1 MAKKKKQKANRRGF
15 LGWFWKLSKWGM
27 TLLIIGELAGVIVGL
42 SYYRKIEKQ
51 TEPLDITQLANPVSS
66 VIYDSNGKKL
76 ADIGAE
82 KRVETTISAIPIAF
96 MDALIS
102 TEDARFY
109 YHTGYDPIRIVKAAI
124 NTVMGGG
131 FGSEGGST
139 LTQQLVKLSYL
150 DPNETSIERKVK
162 EVILGRQMEQTYTKE
177 EILTLYVNK
186 IYMGDGVYGLQTA
199 ANHYYGKDL
208 DELAVDQ
215 LAVLAGI
222 PQAPSRYNPF
232 VNPEDTQARRD
243 IVLKRML
250 TLGSITEAEYEDAKA
265 LSVSNGLV
273 TEEQRQADL
282 MQVDSQYQDYIDVVI
297 KEVEEQ
303 TDKNVYTDGLTIY
316 TTLDTTIYDKLTTI
330 VNTNDVIQYPNDDL
344 LVGIAVVETKTGKLV
359 GIGSGNRAITK
370 AVAGFNYATD
380 INRQPGSTIKPILAY
395 GPAIEY
401 LGYNADTMLD
411 DKAIYYKN
419 GQQVWNWDY
428 KYNGSMTLRNA
439 LVQSRNS
446 PALQLQ
452 WQVGNEKAYTFAN
465 NLGLDITAEN
475 WIESGAIG
483 GVSTMNPVKMAGA
496 YAAFG
501 NDGLYN
507 APTTVS
513 QVETADGE
521 VIYQKPEGT
530 QVMKKATAK
539 TITNILEGVVQGEN
553 AYNPDSYAEGFD
565 IAGKTGTTNYDESE
579 GISGVPD
586 SWFVGYTPEYTIAVW
601 TGYNERTSGLDDNA
615 KKLAS
620 VIFRETLA
628 RIGTDHSQF
637 E

>member
-265 LSVSNGLV
+265 LSLSNGLV

-452 WQVGNEKAYTFAN
+452 WQVGNERAYTFAN

-521 VIYQKPEGT
+521 IIYQKPEGT
-530 QVMKKATAK
+530 QVMKKATAT

-565 IAGKTGTTNYDESE
+565 IAGKTGTSNYDESE

>member
-530 QVMKKATAK
+530 QVMKKATAT

-601 TGYNERTSGLDDNA
+601 TGYNERTNGLDDNA

>member
-521 VIYQKPEGT
+521 IIYQKPEGT
-530 QVMKKATAK
+530 QVMKKATAA

-601 TGYNERTSGLDDNA
+601 TGYNERTNGLDDNA

>member
-1 MAKKKKQKANRRGF
+1 MAKKKKNKANRRGF
-15 LGWFWKLSKWGM
+15 LGWFWKLAKWVTM
-27 TLLIIGELAGVIVGL
+27 LLIIAELGVVIVGV
-42 SYYRKIEKQ
+42 SYYRKIEQQ

-66 VIYDSNGKKL
+66 VIYDSNGTKL

-82 KRVETTISAIPIAF
+82 KRVETTVSAIPITF

-186 IYMGDGVYGLQTA
+186 VYMGDGVYGLQTA

-208 DELAVDQ
+208 DELAVNQ

-222 PQAPSRYNPF
+222 PQAPSIYNPF

-250 TLGSITEAEYEDAKA
+250 TLGSITETEYENAKA

-316 TTLDTTIYDKLTTI
+316 TTLDTTVYDKLTTI
-330 VNTNDVIQYPNDDL
+330 VNTNEVIQYPNDDL

-370 AVAGFNYATD
+370 AVDGFNYATD
-380 INRQPGSTIKPILAY
+380 INRQPGS
-395 GPAIEY
+395 
-401 LGYNADTMLD
+401 
-411 DKAIYYKN
+411 
-419 GQQVWNWDY
+419 
-428 KYNGSMTLRNA
+428 
-439 LVQSRNS
+439 
-446 PALQLQ
+446 QL
-452 WQVGNEKAYTFAN
+452 
-465 NLGLDITAEN
+465 
-475 WIESGAIG
+475 
-483 GVSTMNPVKMAGA
+483 NP
-496 YAAFG
+496 
-501 NDGLYN
+501 
-507 APTTVS
+507 S
-513 QVETADGE
+513 
-521 VIYQKPEGT
+521 
-530 QVMKKATAK
+530 
-539 TITNILEGVVQGEN
+539 
-553 AYNPDSYAEGFD
+553 
-565 IAGKTGTTNYDESE
+565 
-579 GISGVPD
+579 
-586 SWFVGYTPEYTIAVW
+586 
-601 TGYNERTSGLDDNA
+601 
-615 KKLAS
+615 
-620 VIFRETLA
+620 
-628 RIGTDHSQF
+628 
-637 E
+637 

>member
-1 MAKKKKQKANRRGF
+1 
-15 LGWFWKLSKWGM
+15 M

-82 KRVETTISAIPIAF
+82 KRVETTISDIPIAF

-565 IAGKTGTTNYDESE
+565 IAGKTGTSNYDESE

>member
-1 MAKKKKQKANRRGF
+1 MAKKKKNKANRRGF
-15 LGWFWKLSKWGM
+15 LGWFWKLAKWVTM
-27 TLLIIGELAGVIVGL
+27 LLIIAELGVVIVGV
-42 SYYRKIEKQ
+42 SYYRKIEQQ

-66 VIYDSNGKKL
+66 VIYDSNGTKL

-82 KRVETTISAIPIAF
+82 KRVETTVSAIPITF

-186 IYMGDGVYGLQTA
+186 VYMGDGVYGLQTA

-222 PQAPSRYNPF
+222 PQAPSIYNPF

-250 TLGSITEAEYEDAKA
+250 TLGSITETEYENAKA

-316 TTLDTTIYDKLTTI
+316 TTLDTTVYDKLTTI
-330 VNTNDVIQYPNDDL
+330 VNTNEVIQYPNDDL

-370 AVAGFNYATD
+370 AVDGFNYATD

-428 KYNGSMTLRNA
+428 KYNGAITLRNA

-521 VIYQKPEGT
+521 IIYQKPEGT
-530 QVMKKATAK
+530 QVMRKSTAT

-553 AYNPDSYAEGFD
+553 AYNPDSFAEGFD

-601 TGYNERTSGLDDNA
+601 TGYNERTNGLDDNA

>member
-1 MAKKKKQKANRRGF
+1 MAKKKKNKANRRGF
-15 LGWFWKLSKWGM
+15 LGWFWKIAKWGTM
-27 TLLIIGELAGVIVGL
+27 LLIIAELGVVIVGV
-42 SYYRKIEKQ
+42 SYYRKIEQQ

-66 VIYDSNGKKL
+66 VIYDSNGTKL
-76 ADIGAE
+76 ADIGSE
-82 KRVETTISAIPIAF
+82 KRVETTVSAIPITF

-186 IYMGDGVYGLQTA
+186 VYMGDGVYGLQTA

-208 DELAVDQ
+208 DELDVDQ

-222 PQAPSRYNPF
+222 PQAPSIYNPF

-250 TLGSITEAEYEDAKA
+250 TLGSITETEYENAKA

-316 TTLDTTIYDKLTTI
+316 TTLDTTVYDKLTTI
-330 VNTNDVIQYPNDDL
+330 VNTNEVIQYPNDDL

-370 AVAGFNYATD
+370 AVDGFNYATD

-401 LGYNADTMLD
+401 LGYTADTLVD

-521 VIYQKPEGT
+521 IIYQKPEGT
-530 QVMKKATAK
+530 QVMRKSTAT

-553 AYNPDSYAEGFD
+553 AYNPDSFAEGFD